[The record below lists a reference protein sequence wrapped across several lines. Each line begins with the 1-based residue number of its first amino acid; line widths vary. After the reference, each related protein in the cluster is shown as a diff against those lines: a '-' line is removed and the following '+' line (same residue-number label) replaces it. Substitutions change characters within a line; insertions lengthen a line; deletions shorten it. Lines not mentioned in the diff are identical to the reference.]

1 MWSAGAKRGADM
13 TVQIMNEASAS
24 ARGFER
30 FRVVRRIRES
40 QWITSFEVVPVDAER
55 SLSFVPGQFV
65 AVRLTMHDGESLV
78 RHYSLSG
85 DSADTSRWRISV
97 KLESTPP
104 GRGSTYLH
112 ECVDVGDELD
122 LAGPAGAFVCDEGNE
137 RPVLLMSGGVGV
149 TPHVSML
156 HRLAHASARHVH
168 VIHACENSAVHAFGD
183 EIRALAATRGG
194 IRVHVC
200 YRNPLAGDQEKGVHD
215 STGLLTKG
223 TLQSLLPLDDYEVY
237 LCGPPGFMQAN
248 WNLLRELGIARERIH
263 YEFFGPATVLEDQVG
278 DGSASVHPAPP
289 AAVAASASSSEV
301 TVRFHPQAEP
311 LPWDSSCHSLLEM
324 AEQAGYAPHFNCRA
338 GICSACLTPLLAG
351 SVDYIEEPLTP
362 PPDGE
367 VLLCCTRPV
376 TPLTLALPPLRA

>member
-1 MWSAGAKRGADM
+1 M
-13 TVQIMNEASAS
+13 TVRIVNETDVS

-30 FRVVRRIRES
+30 FRVVRRSQES
-40 QWITSFEVVPVDAER
+40 QSIVSFELVPVDAER
-55 SLSFVPGQFV
+55 SLSFVAGQFV
-65 AVRLTMHDGESLV
+65 AVRLTLRDGESLL

-85 DSADTSRWRISV
+85 DPADTTRWRISV

-104 GRGSTYLH
+104 GRGSTHLH
-112 ECVDVGDELD
+112 ECIGVGGELE
-122 LAGPAGAFVCDEGNE
+122 LAGPAGTFVCDEDNG

-156 HRLAHASARHVH
+156 HRLTHASTRRVH
-168 VIHACENSAVHAFGD
+168 VIHACENSVVHAFGD
-183 EIRALAATRGG
+183 EIRRLAAMRDG
-194 IRVHVC
+194 IHTHVC
-200 YRNPLAGDQEKGVHD
+200 YRNPLTGDEASGACD
-215 STGLLTKG
+215 STGLLTKE

-248 WNLLRELGIARERIH
+248 WSLLRGLGIARERIH
-263 YEFFGPATVLEDQVG
+263 YEFFGPATVLEDHAG
-278 DGSASVHPAPP
+278 DGSDAVQSAPGMAMP
-289 AAVAASASSSEV
+289 GPSSSSAV
-301 TVRFHPQAEP
+301 TVQFHPQADP

-324 AEQAGYAPHFNCRA
+324 AEQAGYAPPFNCRA

-351 SVDYIEEPLTP
+351 EVDYIEEPLVP

-376 TPLTLALPPLRA
+376 TPLTLALQP

>member
-1 MWSAGAKRGADM
+1 M
-13 TVQIMNEASAS
+13 TVLTISETGAS

-40 QWITSFEVVPVDAER
+40 QSIVSFELVPVDADR
-55 SLSFVPGQFV
+55 SLSFVAGQFV
-65 AVRLTMHDGESLV
+65 AVRLTLRNGESLL

-85 DSADTSRWRISV
+85 DPADSTRWRISV

-104 GRGSTYLH
+104 GRGSTHLH
-112 ECVDVGDELD
+112 DCIGVGDQLE

-156 HRLAHASARHVH
+156 HRLTHASTRRVH
-168 VIHACENSAVHAFGD
+168 VIHACENSAVQAFAD
-183 EIRALAATRGG
+183 EIRGLAATREG

-200 YRNPLAGDQEKGVHD
+200 HRNPLAGDDHAGAYD
-215 STGLLTKG
+215 STGLLTKEA
-223 TLQSLLPLDDYEVY
+223 LQSLLPLDDYEVY

-248 WNLLRELGIARERIH
+248 WNLLRGLGIARERIH
-263 YEFFGPATVLEDQVG
+263 YEFFGPATVLEDHAG
-278 DGSASVHPAPP
+278 DEPDSNHSARGTAMLAPAGS
-289 AAVAASASSSEV
+289 SAV

-311 LPWDSSCHSLLEM
+311 LPWNSSCHSLLDM
-324 AEQAGYAPHFNCRA
+324 AEQAGYAPPFNCRA
-338 GICSACLTPLLAG
+338 GLCSACSTPLLSG
-351 SVDYIEEPLTP
+351 EVDYIEEPLVP

-376 TPLTLALPPLRA
+376 TPLTLALQPLRA

>member
-1 MWSAGAKRGADM
+1 MTALVVSETGA
-13 TVQIMNEASAS
+13 SP
-24 ARGFER
+24 RGFER
-30 FRVVRRIRES
+30 FRVARRIQES
-40 QWITSFEVVPVDAER
+40 QSIVSFELVPVGVQR
-55 SLSFVPGQFV
+55 SLGFVAGQFV
-65 AVRLTMHDGESLV
+65 AVRLTLRDGESLL

-85 DSADTSRWRISV
+85 DPADTTRWRISV

-104 GRGSTYLH
+104 GRGSTHLH
-112 ECVDVGDELD
+112 ECIDVGDELE

-156 HRLAHASARHVH
+156 HRLTHASTRRVH

-183 EIRALAATRGG
+183 EIRRLAETRDG
-194 IRVHVC
+194 IHVHVC
-200 YRNPLAGDQEKGVHD
+200 YRNPLADDEKTGAYD
-215 STGLLTKG
+215 STGLLTKE

-248 WNLLRELGIARERIH
+248 WSLLRELGIARERIH
-263 YEFFGPATVLEDQVG
+263 YEFFGPATVLEDHAGERSDSVQ
-278 DGSASVHPAPP
+278 SAPGAALLAP
-289 AAVAASASSSEV
+289 ASSSAV

-311 LPWDSSCHSLLEM
+311 VPWDSSCQSLLEM
-324 AEQAGYAPHFNCRA
+324 AERAGYAPPFNCRA
-338 GICSACLTPLLAG
+338 GICSACLTPLLSG
-351 SVDYIEEPLTP
+351 SVDYSEEPLAP

-376 TPLTLALPPLRA
+376 TPLTLALQPLRA